1 MSKNKGDIVTKFVI
15 NKNIDNEFMFQIK
28 QNGSI
33 EAMVIE
39 PTDTFV
45 FKLKDPKTGDVR
57 FTVNAAVVDDINGRI
72 KVVIPQSTADG
83 LTREVGDRA
92 DNFYNK
98 PVYSAV
104 IIADTANNGKF
115 VAKLAKVYV
124 E

>member
-1 MSKNKGDIVTKFVI
+1 MTKFVI
-15 NKNIDNEFMFQIK
+15 NKNIDNEFTFQIK

-33 EAMVIE
+33 EGMVIE

-45 FKLKDPKTGDVR
+45 FNLKNPEDGSVK
-57 FTVNAAVVDDINGRI
+57 FTAAASVLDNINGKI
-72 KVVIPQSTADG
+72 KVIIPQAVANT

-92 DNFYNK
+92 DNFYIK
-98 PVYSAV
+98 PIYSASIV
-104 IIADTANNGKF
+104 ANTINNGKF

>member
-1 MSKNKGDIVTKFVI
+1 MSRFLI
-15 NKNIDNEFMFQIK
+15 NKNIDNEFIFQIK

-45 FKLKDPKTGDVR
+45 FKLKDPKTGDVK
-57 FTVNAAVVDDINGRI
+57 FTVSATVTDAINGRV
-72 KVVIPQSTADG
+72 KVVIPQATANG

-98 PVYSAV
+98 PMYSAV
-104 IIADTANNGKF
+104 IIADTVNNGKF

>member
-1 MSKNKGDIVTKFVI
+1 MKFVI

-45 FKLKDPKTGDVR
+45 FKLKDPKTGDVK
-57 FTVNAAVVDDINGRI
+57 FTVSATVTDAINGRV
-72 KVVIPQSTADG
+72 KVVIPQATANG

-104 IIADTANNGKF
+104 IIADTVNNGKF